1 MRGRPPLRHS
11 LLVRLLAASVLVAVC
26 SITATAWLAA
36 RTTSTTIRRGLGNA
50 VASDARTY
58 QTLLTYAVEHR
69 TWDAVTPTLRDL
81 ARQTGQR
88 IVLTDER
95 RQLIADSGGAA
106 DLGTLPPTPS
116 GVVDPLAVDVTL
128 IPDAPADRIDA
139 RVVGPFNLPQSER
152 TRLALAFEAYSQC
165 AEPAPAIPPRFSAGG
180 RPLVDLDRT
189 VTPLPGPLSCTS
201 AVAALTTATPT
212 EAAALRQLSA
222 LVNACLSG
230 QGLPG
235 VELEFDRSW
244 EPVVAPGR
252 TSAATTSC
260 LGTSRRD
267 QLRTSVAPPALLFVT
282 DPSGKTTLR
291 TTLFSVDPGRIA
303 LVATVVLLLTV
314 GVSVVVAMLLI
325 RPLRALTAA
334 ARRMRRGETG
344 ARVVVRSRGEI
355 GELARAFND
364 MAEHRERMEEQRKAM
379 VSDVSHELRNPL
391 GTIRS
396 YLEGAQDGVV
406 ELDHGRLSALVGET
420 LVLQHLID
428 DLQDLA
434 LVDAGKLRLHPEPVD
449 VAELLD
455 QVATSHRSRA
465 QEAGIVLVA
474 AVDGSPVVTA
484 DPVRLRQVLT
494 NLVTNALRYTPR
506 GGTVRLSAKRLDR
519 QVQIEVGDTGVGID
533 PADLP
538 HVFDRFWRADRS
550 RNRETGGS
558 GLGLAIVHGLVQA
571 HGGTVTV
578 SSVPGTGTMFTIRL

>member
-1 MRGRPPLRHS
+1 
-11 LLVRLLAASVLVAVC
+11 VAVC

-95 RQLIADSGGAA
+95 RRPIGDSGGAV

-128 IPDAPADRIDA
+128 IPDAPADRIDS

-152 TRLALAFEAYSQC
+152 TRLALAYQAYSQC
-165 AEPAPAIPPRFSAGG
+165 AGPAPAPATPPQISATG
-180 RPLVDLDRT
+180 RPLVALDRAAAS
-189 VTPLPGPLSCTS
+189 LPGPLPCTS

-212 EAAALRQLSA
+212 EAAALRQLSG
-222 LVNACLSG
+222 LVNACLSS

-252 TSAATTSC
+252 TPAPEPSC

-267 QLRTSVAPPALLFVT
+267 QLRTSVAPPALLFMT
-282 DPSGKTTLR
+282 DASGKTTLQS
-291 TTLFSVDPGRIA
+291 TPFSVDRGRIA
-303 LVATVVLLLTV
+303 LVAAVVLLLTV
-314 GVSVVVAMLLI
+314 GVSVGVATLLI
-325 RPLRALTAA
+325 RPLRALTVA
-334 ARRMRRGETG
+334 ARLMRRGETR

-465 QEAGIVLVA
+465 QEAGVALVA
-474 AVDGSPVVTA
+474 AVDGSPVATA

-519 QVQIEVGDTGVGID
+519 QVQIEVSDTGVGID

-558 GLGLAIVHGLVQA
+558 GLGLAIVHGLVKA

-578 SSVPGTGTMFTIRL
+578 SSVPGTGKMFTIRLE